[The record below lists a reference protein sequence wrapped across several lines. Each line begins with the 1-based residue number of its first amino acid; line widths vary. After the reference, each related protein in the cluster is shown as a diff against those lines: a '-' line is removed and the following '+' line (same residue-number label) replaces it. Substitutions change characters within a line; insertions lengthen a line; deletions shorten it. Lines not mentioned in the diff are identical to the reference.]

1 MSLDNVKAFYKRLA
15 SDELFRAQIQSA
27 KSKHEC
33 SQIVRAA
40 GYDFTQEEY
49 EEFTAQLL
57 ESSATDGEIEDL
69 NEKEL
74 EAVFGGASSPIP
86 LIHGFVPPPY
96 QLMYGGVR
104 PDDLPDYLNYKDG

>member
-1 MSLDNVKAFYKRLA
+1 MFLENVKNFYARLA
-15 SDELFRAQIQSA
+15 IDEAFRTQIQSA

-40 GYDFTQEEY
+40 GYDFTQSEY
-49 EEFTAQLL
+49 EEYTVQLL
-57 ESSATDGEIEDL
+57 ESGTTDGELKDL

-74 EAVFGGASSPIP
+74 EAVLGGASSPILP
-86 LIHGFVPPPY
+86 IHGFVTPAY

-104 PDDLPDYLNYKDG
+104 PDDSPVFLPYKDG